1 MGDKGSCGKEE
12 TIVGELENCGK
23 KQRLVRE
30 RETLGKNRELW
41 DRLGIM
47 RKTGNCGRELE
58 NCWKEQRIVHE
69 KGNVEVT
76 RNCRS
81 DRETGGGGT
90 GTL

>member
-1 MGDKGSCGKEE
+1 MWEKAEACERKGNS
-12 TIVGELENCGK
+12 GEK
-23 KQRLVRE
+23 
-30 RETLGKNRELW
+30 TELW

-69 KGNVEVT
+69 KGIVEVT

-81 DRETGGGGT
+81 DRETAGGALGHCERKKNCEKEKNRQ
-90 GTL
+90 L